1 MIAFLLTVLIVMLVV
16 SLLCWVINLL
26 PVPQPWNRIVQA
38 ILALIGLLYLLQSY
52 LPPHRF

>member
-16 SLLCWVINLL
+16 GLLCWVINLL
-26 PVPQPWNRIVQA
+26 PIPQPWNRIVQA

>member
-16 SLLCWVINLL
+16 GLLCWVINLL